1 MDSQPGRRLWTTAAA
16 IMVIIAAALAAGF
29 LLGGMYAGTGV
40 PPPDDGDIRARLDLL
55 TEALQESDETWP
67 VDDIYRSVKPAVVKV
82 TVVRE
87 RTSFYGTYTE
97 NSQGS
102 GFVYRDDGLILT
114 NHHVTEGAERVL
126 VTFQGG
132 ETREAELV
140 GSDPYTDLSVLRV
153 DGVPEGVRPVRMG
166 DSADLEPG
174 DRIIAIGT
182 PFGLSRTMTTGI
194 VSQTGRLLYT
204 QTSYAI
210 PAVIQIDAA
219 INPGSS
225 GGPLLDFAGEV
236 VGMTTAIRS
245 ETGEFSGIGFAVPAD
260 LIERAAAGIIA
271 TGTYEHPWLGITGQ
285 DVTIGLAQEKDITAD
300 HGWYVQSVS
309 PGGPAEE
316 AGIREGDVVVRID
329 GTPVFGLEEI
339 LSTIELSAS
348 PGDEVTL
355 TISRN
360 GMTMDTEVT
369 LGVRPAP

>member
-1 MDSQPGRRLWTTAAA
+1 MSSQPTRRMWTMIAA
-16 IMVIIAAALAAGF
+16 MGVIVAAALAAGF
-29 LLGGMYAGTGV
+29 VLGGLYAGNGA
-40 PPPDDGDIRARLDLL
+40 PAGDDGDIQARLDLL
-55 TEALQESDETWP
+55 TEALQENDETWP
-67 VDDIYRSVKPAVVKV
+67 VDDIYRSVKPAVVKI

-114 NHHVTEGAERVL
+114 NHHVTEGAERIL

-153 DGVPEGVRPVRMG
+153 DGLPEGVRPVRMG

-174 DRIIAIGT
+174 DRVIAIGT

-204 QTSYAI
+204 QTNYAI

-260 LIERAAAGIIA
+260 LIERAAEGIIA
-271 TGTYEHPWLGITGQ
+271 TGSYGHPWLGITGS
-285 DVTIGLAQEKDITAD
+285 DVTIGLAQKKDVTVD

-309 PGGPAEE
+309 PGGPAED
-316 AGIREGDVVVRID
+316 AGIREGDVVVKID

-348 PGDEVTL
+348 PGDTVTL

-360 GMTMDTEVT
+360 GMTMDKEVT

>member
-1 MDSQPGRRLWTTAAA
+1 MDRQPTRRMWTVITA
-16 IMVIIAAALAAGF
+16 IGVVIAAALATGF
-29 LLGGMYAGTGV
+29 ILGGIYGGTGI
-40 PPPDDGDIRARLDLL
+40 PTQGDDDIRARLDLL
-55 TEALQESDETWP
+55 TEALQECDETWP
-67 VDDIYRSVKPAVVKV
+67 VDDIYRAVKPAVVKI

-114 NHHVTEGAERVL
+114 NHHVTEGAGRVL

-140 GSDPYTDLSVLRV
+140 GSDPYTDLSVVRV
-153 DGVPEGVRPVRMG
+153 DRLPEGVRPVRMG

-174 DRIIAIGT
+174 DRVIAIGT

-194 VSQTGRLLYT
+194 VSQTGRLLMT
-204 QTSYAI
+204 DTDYAI

-225 GGPLLDFAGEV
+225 GGPLLDFSGEV

-245 ETGEFSGIGFAVPAD
+245 ETGEFSGIGFAVPAS

-285 DVTIGLAQEKDITAD
+285 DVTIGLAQKEDIPVD

-309 PGGPAEE
+309 PGGPAED

-348 PGDEVTL
+348 PGDEVIL

-360 GMTMDTEVT
+360 GMAMEKEVT
-369 LGVRPAP
+369 LGVRPGP